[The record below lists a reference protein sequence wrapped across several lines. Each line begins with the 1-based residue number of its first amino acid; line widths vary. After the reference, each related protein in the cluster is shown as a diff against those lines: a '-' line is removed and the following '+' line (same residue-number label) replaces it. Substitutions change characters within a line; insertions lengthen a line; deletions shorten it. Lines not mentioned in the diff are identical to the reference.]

1 MSTKAAAYHSFWS
14 QFGIPAFE
22 ENSVPDGEDAPGFPR
37 ITYQFGT
44 DAFSDYPIALSVSVW
59 YRSSSWVDINAKTE
73 EIAAAIGRGGITVPC
88 DGGNFWITR
97 GSPWALSMGDEN
109 DDLIKRKVL
118 NVNILFNTPT

>member
-1 MSTKAAAYHSFWS
+1 MTKAAAYHSFWS
-14 QFGIPAFE
+14 GFGIPAYE
-22 ENSVPDGEDAPGFPR
+22 ENSVPDGPSDPGFPR

-44 DAFSDYPIALSVSVW
+44 DAFSDYGVALTVSLW
-59 YRSSSWVDINAKTE
+59 YRDSSWVPINAKTE
-73 EIAAAIGRGGITVPC
+73 EISSVIGRGGVTCPC

-118 NVNILFNTPT
+118 NVTVRWNTPE